1 MTTDIVI
8 PWKDPPFQ
16 FKDWVDAAAWCVET
30 FGLPGGK
37 YETNMSDVG
46 MIYKFKNPDDALLFL
61 LKWKI

>member
-8 PWKDPPFQ
+8 PWSTPAFQ
-16 FKDWVDAAAWCVET
+16 FKDWADAAAWCVEN

-37 YETNMSDVG
+37 YETNMSDDG
-46 MIYKFKNPDDALLFL
+46 MIYKFNNADDALLFL